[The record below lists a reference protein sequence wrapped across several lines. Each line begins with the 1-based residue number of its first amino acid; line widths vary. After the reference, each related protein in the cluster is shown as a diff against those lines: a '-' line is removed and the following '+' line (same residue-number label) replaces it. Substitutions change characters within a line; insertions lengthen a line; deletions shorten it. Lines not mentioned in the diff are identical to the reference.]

1 MAEIH
6 NEVTGPFEK
15 FKLNDMLEKKY
26 NCRKFNYLSC
36 YGQMRRVVLIIA
48 TG

>member
-6 NEVTGPFEK
+6 NEVTAPFEK
-15 FKLNDMLEKKY
+15 CKLNEMLEKKY
-26 NCRKFNYLSC
+26 NYRKHNYLSC
-36 YGQMRRVVLIIA
+36 YGQMRRVVLIIV